1 MPGSVPENVIV
12 IWPGNHSAIPG
23 GWTRETSLDSKMTK
37 GVANASTNAG
47 TSAGG
52 ASHTHNSA
60 SHTHPQPSHTHNGT
74 ASNITGSPEDSAGS
88 INYAQ
93 RGCVWPHGHSF
104 TTAAAAGPTSG
115 GTDQAWGSSAI
126 EPPYYEVIYIKS
138 DGSGDGFPDDCIVY
152 WDSATDPTDWTQH
165 AASVDKYFRGAG
177 TGGNGGGTGGN
188 ASHTHSYINHTHNIG
203 NHTHAATNSGGPD
216 TAFDHG
222 NGSRYM
228 PSASHT
234 HPVNATNSSGGGGS
248 NNAGSNA
255 TSGSENNVPPRTV
268 MNAIQNDSG
277 ASVWLE
283 NAYCLWVGNIA
294 DIPDSFTIADGNNST
309 RNLLGK
315 FILNDAANNSGH
327 GGTNT
332 STTHGHTSAG
342 HTHTANHSHSGS
354 NFDNVSPNAVHNWN
368 QVMQRNYVKN
378 HGHSGISIGS
388 TVSTG
393 NNGLSSTSPT
403 LTDNTSAEPSH
414 VAVAYIMSGEE
425 PKGLGSPALFGANF

>member
-60 SHTHPQPSHTHNGT
+60 SHTHAEPSHTH
-74 ASNITGSPEDSAGS
+74 AGS
-88 INYAQ
+88 SGNANNYTEENMAGSVNYAQ
-93 RGCVWPHGHSF
+93 RGARRYHGHNWTS
-104 TTAAAAGPTSG
+104 AAAAGPTSG

-177 TGGNGGGTGGN
+177 SGGNGGGTGGN
-188 ASHTHSYINHTHNIG
+188 ASHTHSYINHTHSIG
-203 NHTHAATNSGGPD
+203 NHTHAATNSGGA
-216 TAFDHG
+216 TSGFDHG
-222 NGSRYM
+222 NGAAYM
-228 PSASHT
+228 PGINHSHT
-234 HPVNATNSSGGGGS
+234 VNATNSSGSGTSGNSGS
-248 NNAGSNA
+248 ST
-255 TSGSENNVPPRTV
+255 TSGSGNNVPPRTV

-294 DIPDSFTIADGNNST
+294 DIPESFTIADGNNST

-332 STTHGHTSAG
+332 STTHSHSSAG
-342 HTHTANHSHSGS
+342 HTHTANHGHSGPTFGS
-354 NFDNVSPNAVHNWN
+354 TGPTAVHNWN
-368 QVMQRNYVKN
+368 TVQQDLYVKS
-378 HGHSGISIGS
+378 HSHASVTISS
-388 TVSTG
+388 ADP
-393 NNGLSSTSPT
+393 GLSSTSPT

-425 PKGLGSPALFGANF
+425 PKGLGSAAQYGANF